1 MENNMVVRTVGF
13 ENKTLKNSKERRDFV
28 PVFNNTDLT
37 EGGESVI
44 RKAALPFRSYS
55 TLSKSQLSVYEADKT
70 YPKGV
75 MIKSPADTV
84 CVSLADGNVGNSLDD
99 TAWWKELSGYGGYEP
114 GGIGLEG
121 AFNSGLGLASGMDC
135 CVSQAGGVAIGVMS
149 RAGEE
154 QDVKNI
160 NVLESGIID
169 YILLGDHTDKLTDTY
184 RLVVLSNS
192 GPGPVNTE
200 YCIDPEDIVSIAY
213 DAVED
218 YTHILFAADTDV
230 PISVEEVDISVL
242 NNVAQT
248 MDDLMGGGTFNAGC
262 SALGVA
268 CNAKGGGALA
278 SGIFCGAR
286 YDASQA
292 FGLNAF
298 NVCANSLSHS
308 GGYDRHYPAASHMVK
323 LYCVTATQEGGGMQ
337 LVDWTTAF
345 GSVVYN
351 GYLGLGVSGWR
362 SVAAKITMNIMA
374 VTRES
379 GLILSEKHVFTFML
393 TQATGGI
400 VAPLNH
406 VSGFD
411 EDYNADPYS
420 EVVNIAY
427 DLDTSAL
434 MIHVR
439 HSMSLGAEAHWMAD
453 LDIKYMGMPVDE
465 HVGN

>member
-1 MENNMVVRTVGF
+1 MVVRTVGF
-13 ENKTLKNSKERRDFV
+13 ENKTLKNSKEKGDFV
-28 PVFNNTDLT
+28 PVFNNKDLT

-44 RKAALPFRSYS
+44 RKAALPFRGYS
-55 TLSKSQLSVYEADKT
+55 TLSKSQLSVYEVDKT
-70 YPKGV
+70 YLKGV

-84 CVSLADGNVGNSLDD
+84 YVSLADSNVGNPLDD

-135 CVSQAGGVAIGVMS
+135 FVSQVGGVATGVMS

-154 QDVKNI
+154 RNVKDI

-192 GPGPVNTE
+192 RPLTTE
-200 YCIDPEDIVSIAY
+200 YCIDPEDIVSIEYEAGRN
-213 DAVED
+213 
-218 YTHILFAADTDV
+218 YTHILFTADTDV
-230 PISVEEVDISVL
+230 PISVEEVHISVL
-242 NNVAQT
+242 NNVAQN
-248 MDDLMGGGTFNAGC
+248 MADLMGGGTFNAGC
-262 SALGVA
+262 SALGVV
-268 CNAKGGGALA
+268 CNAMGGGTLA
-278 SGIFCGAR
+278 SGILCSAR

-298 NVCANSLSHS
+298 NICANSLSHS
-308 GGYDRHYPAASHMVK
+308 GGYVEDYPAASHMVK
-323 LYCVTATQEGGGMQ
+323 LYSVTATLGGGDMK
-337 LVDWTTAF
+337 LLDWTTTF
-345 GSVVYN
+345 GSVVYR
-351 GYLGLGVSGWR
+351 GYLGLGVRSDR

-374 VTRES
+374 VTQES

-393 TQATGGI
+393 VNATGGI

-427 DLDTSAL
+427 DLDNNAL
-434 MIHVR
+434 MINVR
-439 HSMSLGAEAHWMAD
+439 HSLALGAEAHWMAD
-453 LDIKYMGMPVDE
+453 LDIKYMGMPVVVP
-465 HVGN
+465 VGD

>member
-1 MENNMVVRTVGF
+1 MVVRTVGF
-13 ENKTLKNSKERRDFV
+13 ENKTLKNSKERYDFV

-37 EGGESVI
+37 EGGDSVI

-84 CVSLADGNVGNSLDD
+84 YVSLADGNVGNPLDD
-99 TAWWKELSGYGGYEP
+99 TAWWKELSNYVGYEP
-114 GGIGLEG
+114 GGIGLAG
-121 AFNSGLGLASGMDC
+121 AFNSGLGLASGVDC
-135 CVSQAGGVAIGVMS
+135 CVSQAGGVAIGMMS
-149 RAGEE
+149 KAGEE
-154 QDVKNI
+154 QDVKDI

-169 YILLGDHTDKLTDTY
+169 YILVGDHTDKLTDTY

-192 GPGPVNTE
+192 GPVNTE

-213 DAVED
+213 DAGRN

-230 PISVEEVDISVL
+230 PISVEEVDIAVL
-242 NNVAQT
+242 NNVAQN
-248 MDDLMGGGTFNAGC
+248 MADLMGGGTFNAGC

-268 CNAKGGGALA
+268 CAAKGGGTLA
-278 SGIFCGAR
+278 SGIACSAR
-286 YDASQA
+286 GDASQA

-323 LYCVTATQEGGGMQ
+323 LYCVTATPEGGDMK
-337 LVDWTTAF
+337 LLDWTTVF
-345 GSVVYN
+345 GSVVYK

-374 VTRES
+374 VTQEL

-427 DLDTSAL
+427 DLDNSAL

-439 HSMSLGAEAHWMAD
+439 HSLALGVEAHWMAD
-453 LDIKYMGMPVDE
+453 LDIKYMGMPV
-465 HVGN
+465 GG

>member
-1 MENNMVVRTVGF
+1 MVVRTVGF

-75 MIKSPADTV
+75 MIKSPVDKV
-84 CVSLADGNVGNSLDD
+84 YVSLADGNVGNSLEDP
-99 TAWWKELSGYGGYEP
+99 AWWKELSNYVGYEP

-135 CVSQAGGVAIGVMS
+135 YVSQVGGVATGVMS
-149 RAGEE
+149 RAGEYRN
-154 QDVKNI
+154 VKDI

-169 YILLGDHTDKLTDTY
+169 YILLGDHTDYLTDTY
-184 RLVVLSNS
+184 RLVVLSRS
-192 GPGPVNTE
+192 EPLITE

-213 DAVED
+213 DDVED
-218 YTHILFAADTDV
+218 CTHILFTADTDV
-230 PISVEEVDISVL
+230 PISVEEVRISVL
-242 NNVAQT
+242 NNVAQN
-248 MDDLMGGGTFNAGC
+248 MADLMGGGTFNAGC

-278 SGIFCGAR
+278 SGILCGAR
-286 YDASQA
+286 HDASQA
-292 FGLNAF
+292 FGLSAF
-298 NVCANSLSHS
+298 NICANSLSHS
-308 GGYDRHYPAASHMVK
+308 GGYAKDYPAASHMVK
-323 LYCVTATQEGGGMQ
+323 LYSVTASPEGRSMR
-337 LVDWTTAF
+337 LVDWTTVFA
-345 GSVVYN
+345 GQVVYK
-351 GYLGLGVSGWR
+351 GYLGLGVRDWM

-374 VTRES
+374 VTQES

-393 TQATGGI
+393 VNATGGI

-411 EDYNADPYS
+411 EDYKADPYS

-427 DLDTSAL
+427 DLDNSAL

-439 HSMSLGAEAHWMAD
+439 HSLALGAEAHWMAD
-453 LDIKYMGMPVDE
+453 LDIKYMGMPVVVP
-465 HVGN
+465 VGD

>member
-1 MENNMVVRTVGF
+1 MVVRTVGF
-13 ENKTLKNSKERRDFV
+13 ENKTLKNSKERYDFV

-37 EGGESVI
+37 EGGDSVI

-84 CVSLADGNVGNSLDD
+84 YVSLADGNVGKPLDD
-99 TAWWKELSGYGGYEP
+99 TAWWKELSSYAGYKP
-114 GGIGLEG
+114 GGIGLGG
-121 AFNSGLGLASGMDC
+121 AVNSGLGLASGADC
-135 CVSQAGGVAIGVMS
+135 YVSQGGGLATGVMS
-149 RAGEE
+149 NAGE
-154 QDVKNI
+154 DFH
-160 NVLESGIID
+160 VLSIITHETD
-169 YILLGDHTDKLTDTY
+169 GSIQYTLNGDRTAKLTDTY
-184 RLVVLSNS
+184 RLVILANS
-192 GPGPVNTE
+192 GPSTTE
-200 YCIDPEDIVSIAY
+200 YWADPEDIVSIYY
-213 DAVED
+213 DAGRD
-218 YTHILFAADTDV
+218 YTHITFTADADV
-230 PISVEEVDISVL
+230 PGSTEGLEYISVL

-248 MDDLMGGGTFNAGC
+248 MADLMGGGTFNAGC

-268 CNAKGGGALA
+268 CTAKGGGTLA
-278 SGIFCGAR
+278 SGIACYAR
-286 YDASQA
+286 QDASQA
-292 FGLNAF
+292 FGLGAF
-298 NVCANSLSHS
+298 NICANSLSHS
-308 GGYDRHYPAASHMVK
+308 GGYADDYPAASHMVK
-323 LYCVTATQEGGGMQ
+323 LYSVTATPEGGDMK
-337 LVDWTTAF
+337 LLDWTTVF
-345 GSVVYN
+345 GQVVYK

-427 DLDTSAL
+427 DLDNSAL

-439 HSMSLGAEAHWMAD
+439 HSLALGAEAHWMAD
-453 LDIKYMGMPVDE
+453 LDIKYMGVPVGE
-465 HVGN
+465 